1 MAWRKKK
8 CKYELAGQKEK
19 KNTQTNLWYRQ
30 VFYRIENFPNPLW
43 FF

>member
-19 KNTQTNLWYRQ
+19 KIPK
-30 VFYRIENFPNPLW
+30 RIYGIGKYSIA
-43 FF
+43 